1 MYKHIL
7 VPMALDHGISPET
20 LDVAKKLLAEGGKI
34 TALHIYEMPSGTVG
48 VYLDEEVVRASF
60 EAARTKMHEKL
71 AAHPE
76 VEPVIK
82 KGHPARSI
90 VDYAAG
96 SDIDCIVIGSH
107 KPGLRDFLLG
117 STAARVMRFAACSVH
132 VRR

>member
-48 VYLDEEVVRASF
+48 RE
-60 EAARTKMHEKL
+60 KMHEKL
-71 AAHPE
+71 ADHPE